1 MRPEVGFKWHM
12 IMDHLDKDKKMAAS
26 TLWAVFQLADR
37 AVAFVT
43 PVVEYWLKSIWHPT
57 APRAYTLPLN
67 YILLQFQNSFVS
79 SLMLVA

>member
-1 MRPEVGFKWHM
+1 MYQIFLHFSLKSVGVLVNTPTLLAKETMTMRPEVGYKWHM

-43 PVVEYWLKSIWHPT
+43 PVVEYWLKSI
-57 APRAYTLPLN
+57 
-67 YILLQFQNSFVS
+67 
-79 SLMLVA
+79 